1 MFYSHLL
8 YIDAVACK
16 HEATPILASDLTM
29 RCVASSRALC
39 LGQLVVVVQQ
49 REQR

>member
-29 RCVASSRALC
+29 RVASSRALC